1 VGTDEIVYA
10 DVVVVQLSGRIDQE
24 RSPAV
29 QAELHARFERL
40 ETSGT
45 VGAALDLSS
54 VPYMSS
60 AGLRV
65 LMIAAKEAR
74 AHGLTLAVFGLRPVV
89 REVFQISRFDKVIPI
104 YEQLSEALA
113 ALSAAAATAYASRDS
128 AQ

>member
-1 VGTDEIVYA
+1 MGSDEIVYA
-10 DVVVVQLSGRIDQE
+10 DVVVMRLSGRIDQE
-24 RSPAV
+24 RSPAL
-29 QAELHARFERL
+29 QAELHTRFERL
-40 ETSGT
+40 ETSGI

-65 LMIAAKEAR
+65 LMIVAKEAR
-74 AHGLTLAVFGLRPVV
+74 AHGVSLSVFGLRPVV

-113 ALSAAAATAYASRDS
+113 AVSAAAATAYASQDS
-128 AQ
+128 AE